1 MAGLF
6 DFQGKIDKMVFETIW
21 RIVGDIS
28 DERSRDG
35 DGLGLDC
42 IIPGDDMEIGL
53 LASVENGWLTISSV
67 LGISV
72 PEERQTDVLRA
83 INALNGEWLTI
94 SSVLGITVPEERRTD
109 VLRAINALNGE
120 IDLGCFILHPDKGMV
135 TFEYVYPHQGNVPS
149 EDFLRAL
156 LSYIVTTVDGSDGE
170 LDRIVWGEDGLH
182 SRIGTM

>member
-6 DFQGKIDKMVFETIW
+6 DFQGKIDKMVFETVW

-28 DERSRDG
+28 DEHNMG
-35 DGLGLDC
+35 EDGLSLDC

-53 LASVENGWLTISSV
+53 LVSLKNGWLSISSV
-67 LGISV
+67 LGITV

-83 INALNGEWLTI
+83 INALNGG
-94 SSVLGITVPEERRTD
+94 V
-109 VLRAINALNGE
+109 
-120 IDLGCFILHPDKGMV
+120 DLGCFVLHQDKGMD
-135 TFEYVYPHQGNVPS
+135 TFEYVYPYQSNVPS

-182 SRIGTM
+182 SRIGSMRDGLGTPDPRRSARPPRPCRSCYGAE

>member
-6 DFQGKIDKMVFETIW
+6 DFQGKIDKMVFETVW
-21 RIVGDIS
+21 RIVGDVS

-53 LASVENGWLTISSV
+53 LASVENGWLTISSI

-72 PEERQTDVLRA
+72 PEGRQTDVLRA
-83 INALNGEWLTI
+83 INVLNGE
-94 SSVLGITVPEERRTD
+94 V
-109 VLRAINALNGE
+109 
-120 IDLGCFILHPDKGMV
+120 DLGCFVLHPDKGMV
-135 TFEYVYPHQGNVPS
+135 TFEYTYPHQGNVPS

-156 LSYIVTTVDGSDGE
+156 LFYIITTVDRSDGE

-182 SRIGTM
+182 SRIGSM